1 MDKKQSGAPPKNR
14 PAVVPQEAR
23 PAARRRVRS
32 WTGFAELIIASFVA
46 GAGIGARI
54 ASTWRL
60 RRQRS
65 AAAGASAAA
74 TRFSPEMNV
83 VTYTPLDEDF
93 PGILAGKVV
102 EYILEWRRDP
112 RLILLGRREM
122 LELRRQSDQRIY
134 VLLVENG
141 PRVYFQ
147 TVRVLE
153 VREESFLDVVG

>member
-1 MDKKQSGAPPKNR
+1 
-14 PAVVPQEAR
+14 
-23 PAARRRVRS
+23 VRS

-54 ASTWRL
+54 
-60 RRQRS
+60 
-65 AAAGASAAA
+65 ASAAA

-93 PGILAGKVV
+93 PGILAAKVV